1 MECLLTLIT
10 GRLVNHLKEHIS
22 MYNAG
27 AEGLPYELI
36 INSDPSIAYLMRQ
49 NELFLQILI
58 MAHCVGHSDFFKNN
72 RCFKDTDPKNVVSR
86 MRNAK
91 KRIQGY
97 VENPSIGIDQVESF
111 IDNLQALSF
120 QTNRYGIP
128 VKSKLEIRQS
138 EIERYNLLKE
148 MGINLDQKHLE
159 KNFCNL
165 TTIFCFLSRVWS
177 DTNLKIGNLIFLI
190 SCIENLCILFPK

>member
-1 MECLLTLIT
+1 MI
-10 GRLVNHLKEHIS
+10 GHMSYHGMPSYFNHWSFGKSFERTHFYVQCRS
-22 MYNAG
+22 
-27 AEGLPYELI
+27 EGLPYELI

-97 VENPSIGIDQVESF
+97 VENPSIGIDQVE
-111 IDNLQALSF
+111 
-120 QTNRYGIP
+120 
-128 VKSKLEIRQS
+128 
-138 EIERYNLLKE
+138 
-148 MGINLDQKHLE
+148 
-159 KNFCNL
+159 
-165 TTIFCFLSRVWS
+165 IFHR
-177 DTNLKIGNLIFLI
+177 
-190 SCIENLCILFPK
+190 